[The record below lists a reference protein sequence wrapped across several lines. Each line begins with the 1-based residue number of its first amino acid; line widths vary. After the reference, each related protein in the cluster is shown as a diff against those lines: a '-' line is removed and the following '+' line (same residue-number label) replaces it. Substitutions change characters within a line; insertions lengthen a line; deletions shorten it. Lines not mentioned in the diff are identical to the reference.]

1 MSQKHTYSFR
11 VRYAETDQMGVVYH
25 GNYAQFFEI
34 GRTEWLR
41 SMGISY
47 KYMEK
52 SGIMLPVISLNCNFK
67 KSAFYD
73 DVLTV
78 TTYLKKTPSVKIE
91 FDYEITNQNSE
102 LICTG
107 NTILAF
113 INMETKRPTRCPD
126 YILERITLK
135 EGNVDDENI

>member
-1 MSQKHTYSFR
+1 MKKHSTTLR

-25 GNYAQFFEI
+25 GNYAQYFEI

-41 SMGISY
+41 SMGVTY

-52 SGIMLPVISLNCNFK
+52 TGIMLPVISLICNFK
-67 KSAFYD
+67 KSALYD

-78 TTYLKKTPSVKIE
+78 TTQLRKTPSVKIE
-91 FDYEITNQNSE
+91 FEYEITNQNQE

-107 NTILAF
+107 STILAF
-113 INMETKRPTRCPD
+113 INKEINKPTRCPK
-126 YILERITLK
+126 YILEKL
-135 EGNVDDENI
+135 EL